1 MSDWRPDLGS
11 GVETCPSPFHV
22 VKTRR
27 AVVSL
32 AQGDDNQDRTFGRTL
47 GLQQL
52 EELGSVAVQ
61 LRRADS
67 GDLGQVGDGPG

>member
-1 MSDWRPDLGS
+1 MTPGRTVICRKTSLSEASQTLIRRRMSDWRPDLGS

-32 AQGDDNQDRTFGRTL
+32 AQGDDNQDRTFRPC
-47 GLQQL
+47 
-52 EELGSVAVQ
+52 S
-61 LRRADS
+61 
-67 GDLGQVGDGPG
+67 